1 MYPLAATRK
10 GYVPARGTVRM
21 PRRAPVDA
29 RWIMVIAVA
38 AALLAIPAVIYGLP
52 TLLGT
57 AGVPYIVAL
66 LILPLAPAVALAV
79 AAVYYTTPPA
89 KLFE

>member
-1 MYPLAATRK
+1 
-10 GYVPARGTVRM
+10 M
-21 PRRAPVDA
+21 PRRAAGGA

-38 AALLAIPAVIYGLP
+38 TALLAIPAVIYGLP

-89 KLFE
+89 ELFE

>member
-1 MYPLAATRK
+1 MSRSPT
-10 GYVPARGTVRM
+10 
-21 PRRAPVDA
+21 VDA
-29 RWIMVIAVA
+29 RWIMVAAVTT
-38 AALLAIPAVIYGLP
+38 ALLAIPAVIYGLP

-79 AAVYYTTPPA
+79 AAVYYTTPA
-89 KLFE
+89 AELLE